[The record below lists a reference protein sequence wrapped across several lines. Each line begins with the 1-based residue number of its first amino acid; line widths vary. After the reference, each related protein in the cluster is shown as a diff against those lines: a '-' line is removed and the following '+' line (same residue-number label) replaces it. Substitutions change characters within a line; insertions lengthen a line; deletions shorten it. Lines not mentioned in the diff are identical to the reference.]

1 MHENTSARVLIVWEL
16 IEITEYC
23 HLLEK
28 GSKNAQMYH
37 EILPTSTYAQTEIT
51 CYYTSLH
58 PSDQFYMHENTSA
71 RLLIVCNR
79 DTRVLSPAWKG
90 LGKFADVPRNAP
102 NFPTC
107 EDGDHLFLG

>member
-37 EILPTSTYAQTEIT
+37 EILQTSTYAQTEIT
-51 CYYTSLH
+51 CCYTSLH

-71 RLLIVCNR
+71 RLLIVWELIEIPEYCHLLEKGSESSQMYHEMLP
-79 DTRVLSPAWKG
+79 TSPHAQTET
-90 LGKFADVPRNAP
+90 
-102 NFPTC
+102 TC
-107 EDGDHLFLG
+107 S